1 MKVIVLSGVANTG
14 KTTTLNLLNNLI
26 NPDNPATNLR
36 EDDKYTFTYKGKT
49 IFIATPGDYKDQID
63 ENIKCAR
70 KENCDILVTASRT
83 KGYGKEL
90 LREEFKDILFI
101 EKNTADQQEQ
111 DLVNKTQALD
121 LQAIIDGLIIQLNAK
136 ETSVSP
142 TP

>member
-1 MKVIVLSGVANTG
+1 MKVIVLNGVANTG

-26 NPDNPATNLR
+26 NPDNPITDGKDHR
-36 EDDKYTFTYKGKT
+36 RTFTYKGKT
-49 IFIATPGDYKDQID
+49 IFIATPGDDKAQID
-63 ENIKCAR
+63 ENIKRAR

-83 KGYGKEL
+83 RGAGKEL
-90 LREEFKDILFI
+90 LREQFKDILFI

-111 DLVNKTQALD
+111 DLVNKAQALD

-136 ETSVSP
+136 EASASP

>member
-1 MKVIVLSGVANTG
+1 MKVIVLNGVANTG

-49 IFIATPGDYKDQID
+49 ISIATPGDDKAQIE
-63 ENIKCAR
+63 ENIEYAR
-70 KENCDILVTASRT
+70 KGNCDFLVTASRT

-90 LREEFKDILFI
+90 LREQFKDILFI
-101 EKNTADQQEQ
+101 EKNTANQQEQ
-111 DLVNKTQALD
+111 DVNKDQALD

-136 ETSVSP
+136 KASASP

>member
-1 MKVIVLSGVANTG
+1 MKVIVLNGVANTG

-49 IFIATPGDYKDQID
+49 ISIATPGDYKTEIE
-63 ENIKCAR
+63 ENIKYAR
-70 KENCDILVTASRT
+70 KKNCDFLVTASRT

-90 LREEFKDILFI
+90 LREQFKDILFI

-111 DLVNKTQALD
+111 DVNKDQALD

-136 ETSVSP
+136 KASASP